1 MDKRKVYTENDKD
14 LGGNIYKICVSW
26 ECYGQME
33 VKADSLEEAI
43 EKAELL
49 DYPLPEGEYVD
60 GSFIVDEYELQEEV
74 NK

>member
-1 MDKRKVYTENDKD
+1 MGKEKVYTENDKD
-14 LGGNIYKICVSW
+14 LGDNVYKIYVSW

-33 VKADSLEEAI
+33 VKANSLKEAI

-49 DYPLPEGEYVD
+49 NYPLPEGEYVD